1 MIAKLSRVLDNFPG
15 PANQTRCFLHILNLT
30 AKSII
35 RQFDVP
41 KSKNGTAMDTVAQAL
56 ADLAEGLDGDNL
68 EEYEGEDDVDNVDD
82 KPLAEWASMVSRGHK
97 GAAGMRSVLT
107 FEKVVWIVDA
117 RVER

>member
-41 KSKNGTAMDTVAQAL
+41 KSKNGTVMDTVAQAL

-82 KPLAEWASMVSRGHK
+82 KPLAEWASMDWMTDEEREKLDLTIIPVCSMLTKVS
-97 GAAGMRSVLT
+97 
-107 FEKVVWIVDA
+107 
-117 RVER
+117 